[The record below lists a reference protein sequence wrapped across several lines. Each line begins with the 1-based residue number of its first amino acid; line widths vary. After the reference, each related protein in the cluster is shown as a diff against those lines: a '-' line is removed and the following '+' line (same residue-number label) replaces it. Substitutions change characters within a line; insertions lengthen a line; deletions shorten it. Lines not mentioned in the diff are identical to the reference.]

1 MRGLILKQFIKKPF
15 STGALCS
22 SSSRL
27 SKAITSEISLEKAR
41 AVVELGPGT
50 GAVTKHIIKSV
61 TPDTKFFA
69 VELNK
74 ELFHVVKKKFPSVK
88 IYNDNALN
96 LSQMLKDEGLSHL
109 DVVVSG
115 LPWASFPEK
124 LQDELLS
131 VIVKSLGSGGI
142 FTTFAYVQGM
152 LLPSAWSFRDRLQR
166 HFSVVKTSPIVWT
179 NIPPAFVY
187 RCRK

>member
-22 SSSRL
+22 SSKQL
-27 SKAITSEISLEKAR
+27 AKAITSEISLDKAKS
-41 AVVELGPGT
+41 VVELGPGT
-50 GAVTKHIIKSV
+50 GAVTKHILRSV

-74 ELFHVVKKKFPSVK
+74 ELFHVVKKKFPEIR

-96 LSQMLKDEGLSHL
+96 LSEMLKKENLSHI

-131 VIVKSLGSGGI
+131 VIVKSLSKGGI
-142 FTTFAYVQGM
+142 FTTFAYIQGM